1 MTETKT
7 QSTGWKQVLR
17 IALIPILAVV
27 LLAVCFWP
35 DAEEMPETSQ
45 ASPTVEDQS
54 KRPIDAPKQ
63 NHTIAAA
70 TPRKPLPP
78 VTLAEI
84 LEHDPFSLPQ
94 EVSDEL
100 LLGPSPT
107 EEQQAIA
114 EQQRIDE
121 MVGSLQKSELK
132 MVVSGKE
139 GVWAKLGDRIVHEG
153 DEIEP
158 GVRILKITSQGFT
171 LEVSDTVQVEVPQID

>member
-1 MTETKT
+1 MSETKT
-7 QSTGWKQVLR
+7 QPKGWKQVLR
-17 IALIPILAVV
+17 IALIPILAAV

-35 DAEEMPETSQ
+35 NPEEMPDV
-45 ASPTVEDQS
+45 ADAAPTVQGQS
-54 KRPIDAPKQ
+54 EQPSDSPGR
-63 NHTIAAA
+63 NLTIAAA
-70 TPRKPLPP
+70 SPRKPLPP

-114 EQQRIDE
+114 QQQRIDE
-121 MVGSLQKSELK
+121 MVGSLQQSKLK
-132 MVVSGKE
+132 MVVSGNE
-139 GVWAKLGDRIVHEG
+139 GVWAQLGDRIVHEG

-158 GVRILKITSQGFT
+158 GVRILKITPQGLT
-171 LEVSDTVQVEVPQID
+171 LEVSDTVQVHVPQID